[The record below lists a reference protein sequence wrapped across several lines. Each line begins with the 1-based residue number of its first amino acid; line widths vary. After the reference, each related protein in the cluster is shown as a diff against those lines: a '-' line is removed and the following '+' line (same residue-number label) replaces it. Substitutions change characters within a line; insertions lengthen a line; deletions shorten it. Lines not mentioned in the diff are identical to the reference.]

1 MVCLSAVHRIQF
13 LTYISSLCFR
23 RHCSLMEP
31 FFDKNWKTKEQK
43 QTPCIW
49 QEQWPHQ
56 NATSHFYHLHKFNA
70 QQKVKMLA
78 QLLEGNIMLKQQVLN
93 NLLTYKETCTD
104 LVMGF
109 LTIGESI
116 LAFPFFFFWESA
128 KLVGTTGFHQVEQRS
143 NCGIPL
149 QEWMSHIK
157 HQTQN

>member
-13 LTYISSLCFR
+13 LTYISSLCFT

-116 LAFPFFFFWESA
+116 LAFPFFFGSPPNWLAQLASIRLSSA
-128 KLVGTTGFHQVEQRS
+128 
-143 NCGIPL
+143 
-149 QEWMSHIK
+149 
-157 HQTQN
+157 QTVVFPYKSGCPI